1 MHARCT
7 HNYQTAPTIAYIYI
21 YISHN
26 FGILTHTTPRFR
38 AVHEEVIRLDH
49 DFGNTFSGVLADD
62 AGRVRALWGS
72 YAGEGRSDPS

>member
-1 MHARCT
+1 M
-7 HNYQTAPTIAYIYI
+7 QSLP
-21 YISHN
+21 
-26 FGILTHTTPRFR
+26 LRFR

-72 YAGEGRSDPS
+72 YAGERPLAHQVTTA